1 MIKIRTPC
9 LLRIIYN
16 MLLQKRGLVPTTS
29 CRLQEITNI
38 CSMVSVMIMDNEF
51 DLRFA
56 ASETDPC

>member
-1 MIKIRTPC
+1 
-9 LLRIIYN
+9 